1 VSFAARADFLA
12 CVHCGLCL
20 TSCPTYL
27 ELGLEADSPRGR
39 IHLMRALDAGDIEP
53 SAEVIHHLDACL
65 GCRACETACP
75 SGVRYGALIEAAR
88 PYVEAFRPGRARH
101 TRRALATLLTTR
113 TLRTAAFAPVRRLGG
128 AAWLGRLA
136 RRLASPWVAYAAAL
150 PRPEPARLPALLEP
164 HGAARGTAVL
174 VTGCV
179 AETLFPR
186 TNLNTALLLRH
197 AGLRVVVPRTQ
208 GCCGALPMHLGH
220 AARAR
225 ALARTLAATLAAP
238 GPDWIVANAA
248 GCGALL
254 REYDHLLADDGDA
267 RAIARR
273 SRDALELLSEIGL
286 PPPARRLDCRLAIH
300 DPCHLAH
307 GQGVRAQVRRLLAD
321 VPGVRL
327 VELEESDTC
336 CGSAGTYN
344 LTEPA
349 MAERLRERKLDR
361 IAASGADVIAAANPG
376 CILQMRAGAILRGL
390 AVRIE
395 HPLDLLADA
404 HGVRLS

>member
-1 VSFAARADFLA
+1 V
-12 CVHCGLCL
+12 
-20 TSCPTYL
+20 
-27 ELGLEADSPRGR
+27 
-39 IHLMRALDAGDIEP
+39 
-53 SAEVIHHLDACL
+53 
-65 GCRACETACP
+65 
-75 SGVRYGALIEAAR
+75 
-88 PYVEAFRPGRARH
+88 
-101 TRRALATLLTTR
+101 
-113 TLRTAAFAPVRRLGG
+113 
-128 AAWLGRLA
+128 
-136 RRLASPWVAYAAAL
+136 
-150 PRPEPARLPALLEP
+150 LEP
-164 HGAARGTAVL
+164 RGAARGTAVL

-186 TNLNTALLLRH
+186 TNVNTALLLRH
-197 AGLRVVVPRTQ
+197 AGVRVVVPPAQ

-220 AARAR
+220 VARAR
-225 ALARTLAATLAAP
+225 TLARALAATLAGP
-238 GPDWIVANAA
+238 GADWIVANAA

-267 RAIARR
+267 RTIAGR
-273 SRDALELLSEIGL
+273 SRDALELLSELGL
-286 PPPARRLDCRLAIH
+286 PLAGRRLDCTLAVH

-307 GQGVRAQVRRLLAD
+307 GQGVRTEVRRLLAD
-321 VPGVRL
+321 VPGVRF

-349 MAERLRERKLDR
+349 MAARLRERKLDR

-395 HPLDLLADA
+395 HPVDLLAEA
-404 HGVRLS
+404 HGVSLS